1 MPTCQT
7 AGRQD
12 QFVARS
18 ANGLTDLPAQK
29 PTDFGCFD
37 FGTTV
42 VPSFPVRTADRPGF
56 DQRAQTD
63 AARRFNAENRVRRDT
78 PYALNCR
85 RSWLIEV
92 LAQQANDLSMTT
104 TVLRGTGGLCLP
116 AFPPPWWMWGSRR
129 QAEPNSWT
137 QSPSVHRDD
146 LTRFYYHMTVIC
158 DVDSVRHPSKPL
170 IMRAG
175 VCYTRI
181 VRAR

>member
-12 QFVARS
+12 QFVARR
-18 ANGLTDLPAQK
+18 
-29 PTDFGCFD
+29 
-37 FGTTV
+37 TTV

-104 TVLRGTGGLCLP
+104 TVLRGIGMGLCLP
-116 AFPPPWWMWGSRR
+116 AFPPSWWMWGSRR

-146 LTRFYYHMTVIC
+146 LARFYDHMTVIC

-181 VRAR
+181 VRARWRQ